1 MKKFFN
7 FNKEKLKSRNSVIF
21 VCVIALV
28 CCIGVVNGKLS
39 EKGALGVS
47 AGYEEYEQEEMDAHS
62 GEVLVD
68 SLNLQAA
75 EGTSEQNGAQEKES
89 SASSASESSADG
101 ASSGDGTG
109 GAVETVTS
117 DGASPASGSDGF
129 FAEARETLA
138 CDRNEMISILTDT
151 ISNTEDGSEK
161 NSAQEQKERIIEYMN
176 TEKSL
181 ENLIRNRGYS
191 DAFVIVTD
199 KSVHITIQAEEL
211 TDQDVAKILDIAMR
225 ETGRSA
231 EEIVVQAKSA

>member
-68 SLNLQAA
+68 SLNLKAVEGSSKQSENQGDAGDMPEESQNTEQQDA
-75 EGTSEQNGAQEKES
+75 EPET
-89 SASSASESSADG
+89 
-101 ASSGDGTG
+101 
-109 GAVETVTS
+109 ETVTS
-117 DGASPASGSDGF
+117 DGASSASGSDEF
-129 FAEARETLA
+129 FREARETLA
-138 CDRNEMISILTDT
+138 YDRNEMISVLTDT
-151 ISNTEDGSEK
+151 IGSTSDGSEK
-161 NSAQEQKERIIEYMN
+161 NSAQEQKDKIIEYMN

-181 ENLIRNRGYS
+181 ENLIRNKGYS

-199 KSVHITIQAEEL
+199 KSVNITVQAAEL

-225 ETGRSA
+225 ETGRGA
-231 EEIVVQAKSA
+231 EEIVVQAKSS